1 MDLPAGYELRAPNP
15 GDLDAVAAVFA
26 AAAVVDEPT
35 AAAAGH
41 VVLDADFLGDEWE
54 RAGFDLATDAWV
66 VTDGMRAIVGYA
78 QAMLEEPNVEAWGIV
93 HPEHRGRGVGSAL
106 LDRVE
111 KRASALTAGRASA
124 HFRFVITAGDD
135 AAEALLRAH
144 GLRFVR
150 HFWHMQIHL
159 AGPVDPGPA
168 PAGIVIAPIDP
179 ATDLPVVHAVIDEAF
194 ADHWDH
200 QPEPFDQWVEEHT
213 GTPSYDPALWL
224 LATEGGRPT
233 GALTGSVLGDR
244 GWVGDLGV
252 LAAYRGRGV
261 GSALLRRSLDT
272 FWRRGLRRVVLSVDA
287 QNPAT
292 ALYERAGMRVVSR
305 WDIWER

>member
-1 MDLPAGYELRAPNP
+1 MDLPAAYELRAPNP
-15 GDLDAVAAVFA
+15 GDLEAVAAVFA
-26 AAAVVDEPT
+26 AAALVDEPA

-41 VVLDADFLGDEWE
+41 VVLDADFLADEWQ
-54 RAGFDLATDAWV
+54 RAGFALATDAWV
-66 VTDGMRAIVGYA
+66 VTDGTRAIVGYA

-93 HPEHRGRGVGSAL
+93 HPAHRSRGVGSAL

-111 KRASALTAGRASA
+111 ERASALMAGRASA
-124 HFRFVITAGDD
+124 RFRFVITAGDA
-135 AAEALLRAH
+135 AAEALLRAR

-150 HFWHMQIHL
+150 HFWHMEIHL
-159 AGPVDPGPA
+159 AGPVDPGPS
-168 PAGIVIAPIDP
+168 PAGIEIVPIEP
-179 ATDLPVVHAVIDEAF
+179 STDLPVVHSVIDEAF

-200 QPEPFDQWVEEHT
+200 QPEPFDQWVEERT
-213 GTPSYDPALWL
+213 GTPSYDPTLWL
-224 LATEGGRPT
+224 LATEGGRPA

-261 GSALLRRSLDT
+261 GTALLRRSLDT
-272 FWRRGLRRVVLSVDA
+272 FWRRGLRQVVLSVDA
-287 QNPAT
+287 DNQAT
-292 ALYERAGMRVVSR
+292 ALYERVGLMVVSR